1 MRGTT
6 RALPHK
12 TGETD
17 QLGLLQPGV
26 TLQDRYLVLGV
37 LGAGGMSSVY
47 KGRAL
52 HFPNVTKLVAIKEMI
67 NLAADPT
74 MYEMVVRN
82 FEREADLLATLSH
95 PAIPRIYDYFTQ
107 NTSSYLIMEFIEG
120 KDLEAMLRERDDPL
134 SEAQVIAWA
143 IELGEVLTYLHNHQ
157 PQPVIFRDRHTH

>member
-1 MRGTT
+1 MRRTT
-6 RALPHK
+6 RALPNK

-17 QLGLLQPGV
+17 QLGQLQPGV

-37 LGAGGMSSVY
+37 LGSGGMSSVY
-47 KGRAL
+47 KGRDL
-52 HFPNVTKLVAIKEMI
+52 HFPNVTKLVAVKEMI

-107 NTSSYLIMEFIEG
+107 ESSSYLVMEFIEG
-120 KDLEAMLRERDDPL
+120 QRPRGGCCTRRTSSCPRRRSSPGPSSCA
-134 SEAQVIAWA
+134 
-143 IELGEVLTYLHNHQ
+143 TC
-157 PQPVIFRDRHTH
+157 